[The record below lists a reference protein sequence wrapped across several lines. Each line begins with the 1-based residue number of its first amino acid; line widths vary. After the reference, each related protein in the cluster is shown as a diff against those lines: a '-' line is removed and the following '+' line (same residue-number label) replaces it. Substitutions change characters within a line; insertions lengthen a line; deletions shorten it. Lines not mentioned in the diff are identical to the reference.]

1 MGTMMK
7 EERILEALK
16 LLKRGVVPRREYGIC
31 MNLDILLHDIDGSDY
46 IMTYFDEWFG
56 NKAAYPVEGK
66 QRTDKSDLNKVGY
79 ENNPEKWNPDT
90 KFGKKRL
97 ELVQR
102 LIDAIEEKLNA

>member
-1 MGTMMK
+1 MK

-16 LLKRGVVPRREYGIC
+16 KLQSGNVPKPQYGIC
-31 MNLDILLHDIDGSDY
+31 LNLDILLVDIDGSNY

-56 NKAAYPVEGK
+56 NKSAYPVEGK
-66 QRTDKSDLNKVGY
+66 QKTKDTDDLNKVGY
-79 ENNPEKWNPDT
+79 DNNPEKWNPDT

-102 LIDAIEEKLNA
+102 LIDTIQAKLDA